1 MVKPRRVRSGNSA
14 RNSPHSAP
22 TMNVET
28 SLNRRQFLKTTL
40 VASGVTALGGV
51 PFVGDAAEDSSR
63 QASDP
68 FHGLKVGI
76 TSYTFNK
83 FKLDQAIAMTN
94 EAGVKYFSIKDVHL
108 PLKSTKEQRREAREK
123 IEGAGLVIMGAGV
136 IYFKNNEAEIR
147 NVFEYA
153 RDTGVPT
160 IVCSPDPDALDTT
173 EKMVG
178 EYGIRIAIHNH
189 GPTDKKYPSP
199 LDVLKLVKNR
209 DKRMGI

>member
-1 MVKPRRVRSGNSA
+1 MMKTENLLS
-14 RNSPHSAP
+14 
-22 TMNVET
+22 
-28 SLNRRQFLKTTL
+28 RRQFLGKT
-40 VASGVTALGGV
+40 VAGASLAAVGAAAFGVGS
-51 PFVGDAAEDSSR
+51 AENSSKPGL
-63 QASDP
+63 DP
-68 FHGLKVGI
+68 FHGLKVGV

-136 IYFKNNEAEIR
+136 IYFKNVEADIR
-147 NVFEYA
+147 NIFEYA

-178 EYGIRIAIHNH
+178 E
-189 GPTDKKYPSP
+189 
-199 LDVLKLVKNR
+199 
-209 DKRMGI
+209 